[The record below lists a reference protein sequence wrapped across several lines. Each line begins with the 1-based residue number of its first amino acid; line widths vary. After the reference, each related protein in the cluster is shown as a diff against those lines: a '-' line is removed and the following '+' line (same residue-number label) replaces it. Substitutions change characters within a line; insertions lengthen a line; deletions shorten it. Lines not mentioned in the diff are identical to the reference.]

1 MRKTIDIISTTS
13 DICNTIIS
21 EMPEENFPNGIIEQV
36 NGDIRY
42 TKEAQVVFNELY
54 KKYYS
59 IIEQNEI

>member
-1 MRKTIDIISTTS
+1 
-13 DICNTIIS
+13 
-21 EMPEENFPNGIIEQV
+21 MPEENFPNGIIEQV